1 MRIASVHLA
10 LGDRHSALQAA
21 KRAQLLDPTLL
32 EARVVE
38 VALLLG
44 LNRQHDAL
52 AVARQVQ
59 QQQPTLAA
67 GYKLEGDVL
76 MAQKLPQEAVKLYQ
90 RAIQLSNIGP
100 MQVQLHRAMLAAG
113 QVREA
118 DARMAAWLKDKPD
131 DLGVRA
137 YLAGAKLAAKQYG
150 AAIEQLQYIVAKDA
164 ANVAAL
170 NDLAW
175 AYQQEKDPRAQAT
188 AEQALKL
195 VPDNPIV
202 LDTLG
207 WIVLEQGD
215 VKRATTLLRK
225 AAGLAPKLPEIQY
238 HLGAAL
244 AKSGDKPGARKQL
257 EQLLAA
263 NKEFP
268 QRAEA
273 LALLTQL

>member
-1 MRIASVHLA
+1 
-10 LGDRHSALQAA
+10 
-21 KRAQLLDPTLL
+21 
-32 EARVVE
+32 
-38 VALLLG
+38 
-44 LNRQHDAL
+44 
-52 AVARQVQ
+52 VQ
-59 QQQPTLAA
+59 QQQPKLAA

-90 RAIQLSNIGP
+90 HALQISNIGP
-100 MQVQLHRAMLAAG
+100 MQVQLHRALLAAG

-118 DARMAAWLKDKPD
+118 DARMATWLKDKPD
-131 DLGVRA
+131 DLGVRS

-150 AAIEQLQYIVAKDA
+150 AAIEQLQYIVAKDT

-273 LALLTQL
+273 QALLTQL